1 MKMIANV
8 KARFSNGVLMP
19 LEPLDLEE
27 GREVMV
33 SIDADSQLSDE
44 ERLKITKSAAGGWK
58 GSHDPEE
65 LKRMLYEARLTGSR
79 EKPVL

>member
-8 KARFSNGVLMP
+8 RARFSNGVLMP

-33 SIDADSQLSDE
+33 SIDADPQLSDE

-58 GSHDPEE
+58 GSQDPEE

>member
-8 KARFSNGVLMP
+8 RARFSDGALRP

-27 GREVMV
+27 GADVMV
-33 SIDADSQLSDE
+33 SIEGLPSP
-44 ERLKITKSAAGGWK
+44 ERTIEALRASAGGWV
-58 GSHDPEE
+58 GLHDREE
-65 LKRMLYEARLTGSR
+65 LKRMIYEARLTGSR